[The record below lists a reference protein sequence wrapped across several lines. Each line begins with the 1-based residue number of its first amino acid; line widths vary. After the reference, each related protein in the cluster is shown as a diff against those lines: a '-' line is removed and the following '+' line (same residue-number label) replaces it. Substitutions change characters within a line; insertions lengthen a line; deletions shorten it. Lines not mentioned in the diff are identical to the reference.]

1 MRDPK
6 LNLCALIQCRRIYL
20 NPSLQPLTAK
30 FSPGPGSGRGT
41 LKKRSEKMIRVFL
54 SAPSSRNGTRS
65 FLPKR
70 WAPLRPGLGRGGA
83 AAVEG
88 RSLQR
93 CASLRR
99 RMFPPFKVRVSG
111 LDKKAKY
118 ILLMDI
124 VAADDCRYKFHN
136 SRWMVAGKADPEM
149 PKRMYIHP
157 DSPATG
163 EQWMAKPVAFHKLK
177 LTNNISDKHGFVSV
191 TARQDG
197 PGPPGGSGRDLAA
210 PSRAPSPLLSGG

>member
-1 MRDPK
+1 MIGPSPTHSACNVHLDSNISQSEELV
-6 LNLCALIQCRRIYL
+6 LNFALVSGLLC
-20 NPSLQPLTAK
+20 
-30 FSPGPGSGRGT
+30 
-41 LKKRSEKMIRVFL
+41 
-54 SAPSSRNGTRS
+54 
-65 FLPKR
+65 
-70 WAPLRPGLGRGGA
+70 
-83 AAVEG
+83 
-88 RSLQR
+88 
-93 CASLRR
+93 R
-99 RMFPPFKVRVSG
+99 RMFPPFKVRCTG

-163 EQWMAKPVAFHKLK
+163 EQWMSKVVNFHKLK

-191 TARQDG
+191 RYV
-197 PGPPGGSGRDLAA
+197 
-210 PSRAPSPLLSGG
+210 